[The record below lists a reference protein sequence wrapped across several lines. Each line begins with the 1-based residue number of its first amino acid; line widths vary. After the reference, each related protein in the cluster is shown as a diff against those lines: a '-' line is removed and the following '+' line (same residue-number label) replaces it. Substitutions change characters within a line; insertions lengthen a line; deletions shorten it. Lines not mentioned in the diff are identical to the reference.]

1 MKVGYKVINIKDVSK
16 QYDDKMVLKDITFDI
31 NAGDFVGIMGA
42 SGSGKTTLL
51 NILST
56 IDNDYEGIVEYG
68 GVDIS
73 KLQGKN
79 IADFRNSNIGIIF
92 QDYNLLDCLTV
103 YENIIIALTF
113 MKISKKEQQER
124 VLEISGELG
133 IQDILEKYPHEISGG
148 QCQRVA
154 CARAMVKKPS
164 IILADEPTGALDTAA
179 SRALLKTLKM
189 MNDTFKV
196 TILMVTHDP
205 LTASYCKK
213 IYFMNDGRIVKEM
226 DRGEEKREK
235 FFADILEEL
244 LERDSNEI

>member
-68 GVDIS
+68 GVNIS

-124 VLEISGELG
+124 VLEIAGELG

-154 CARAMVKKPS
+154 CARAMC
-164 IILADEPTGALDTAA
+164 TG
-179 SRALLKTLKM
+179 
-189 MNDTFKV
+189 N
-196 TILMVTHDP
+196 
-205 LTASYCKK
+205 
-213 IYFMNDGRIVKEM
+213 
-226 DRGEEKREK
+226 EKR
-235 FFADILEEL
+235 L
-244 LERDSNEI
+244 LYIDEHWER

>member
-31 NAGDFVGIMGA
+31 NAGDFVCIMGA

-68 GVDIS
+68 GVNIS

-124 VLEISGELG
+124 VLEIAGELG

-179 SRALLKTLKM
+179 SRALLETLKM